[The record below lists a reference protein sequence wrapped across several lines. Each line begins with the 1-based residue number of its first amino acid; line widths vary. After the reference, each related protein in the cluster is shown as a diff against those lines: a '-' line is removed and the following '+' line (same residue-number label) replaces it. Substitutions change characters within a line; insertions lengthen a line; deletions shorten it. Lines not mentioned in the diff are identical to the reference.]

1 MAPNIPQALE
11 YDGRYFEAVFACE
24 DPWNY
29 GSDYEQVKYQ
39 QTLSLLGGR
48 RFASALEIGCAE
60 GRFTAQLLPYVDRL
74 LAVDISAT
82 ALARTQA
89 LVRSGDHVRFSQL
102 DVFCQEIQGRFDLI
116 VCSELLAY
124 LPQRRTLELVLAR
137 VLAALEPEGLLVMAN
152 AKAVADE
159 RDKRGFDWSRPFGA
173 RTIADVA
180 IALGASLHEELS
192 ASLYAV
198 HSFSWTERPAGPRR
212 RSVDM
217 GSIPDAVA
225 VAARGL
231 PQRAAQAPGT
241 SIPVLAYH
249 RIAESGPAGLAPYR
263 ISQDAF
269 AEQMAF
275 LHDNGYAVLSLAQ
288 FRDAHVQGLNLPHRS
303 VLLTFDDGYRDF
315 AERALPMLEKHGF
328 PAALFVVEDRVGRVA
343 DWDSAF
349 GEPEALLDWAD
360 LRDVA
365 RRNVTIGSHTRTHPH
380 LSELPAESAVAELS
394 LSRTRMEA
402 ELGRPVTAL
411 AYPYGDSN
419 PLVATWA
426 ASCGYELAFTCREE
440 RSAFVDDRML
450 LPRIT
455 VYAQDDLASFASKLI
470 GICSSGGPAGE
481 ERRTA
486 PRQVSAPARQ
496 RAQGDDAPAI
506 SVVIPTRNRCPL
518 VEELLHSL
526 AANALAKDRF
536 EILVVSDGSSDET
549 NRRLEERWGERVT
562 LLPQE
567 HAGAA
572 EARNHGI
579 GRARGDLILLLDDD
593 LVVERDCLEAHVRFH
608 REWPEDHHA
617 CLGFMAWPAGPAQ
630 EPLARYLAESDE
642 YLDWKWVR
650 QRPPDD
656 VGWRGF
662 WTGHLSLK
670 RRFLKEHGLFD
681 GQRFRGLLGEDLDLG
696 KRLDRSG
703 LKLHFRDSITAWHQK
718 GPTFSEFAWRHFRRS
733 QSRACL
739 DVPGSV
745 GISPSDAAGL
755 ASAESLEQ
763 IIRAVETSAP
773 SAEPHLR
780 AALYREALR
789 FADAAGRSDLDRPP
803 ADAVAALLQSLA
815 SLRAYTTRELAAKS
829 EQLADSASAYAAL
842 HQRLRQTQESLVH
855 AQAAL
860 EEAGRRA
867 RNRERELAE
876 LTRRIRG
883 AQAKPSGLLDA
894 ARKSLRLSWTRRS

>member
-1 MAPNIPQALE
+1 MAPPNIPQGFE
-11 YDGRYFEAVFACE
+11 YDGRYFEALFARA

-29 GSDYEQVKYQ
+29 GSEYEQVKYW

-48 RFASALEIGCAE
+48 RFANALEIGCAE
-60 GRFTAQLLPYVDRL
+60 GRFTAQLLPHVDRL

-82 ALARTQA
+82 ALARARA
-89 LVRSGDHVRFSQL
+89 LVPDAAQVRFSAIDIFSQ
-102 DVFCQEIQGRFDLI
+102 DIEGRFDLI

-137 VLAALEPEGLLVMAN
+137 VLGALVPEGLLVMAN

-180 IALGASLHEELS
+180 IHLGASLHEELS
-192 ASLYAV
+192 APLYAI
-198 HSFSWTERPAGPRR
+198 HSFSWAAPTAGPRR
-212 RSVDM
+212 RAIDM

-231 PQRAAQAPGT
+231 PRRSAQPPGT

-249 RIAESGPAGLAPYR
+249 RIAVSGPAGLAPYR
-263 ISQDAF
+263 VSPDAF

-275 LHDNGYAVLSLAQ
+275 LRDNGYAVLSLAQ
-288 FRDAHVQGLNLPHRS
+288 FREAQVKGLAMPHRS

-315 AERALPMLEKHGF
+315 AENALPVLAKHSF
-328 PAALFVVEDRVGRVA
+328 PAALFVVEDRVGGTA
-343 DWDSAF
+343 DWDGAF
-349 GEPEALLDWAD
+349 GEPAALLDWAD

-365 RRNVTIGSHTRTHPH
+365 QRNVAIGSHTRTHPH
-380 LSELPAESAVAELS
+380 LSELSPEGTVAELS
-394 LSRTRMEA
+394 LSRTRLEA

-411 AYPYGDSN
+411 AYPYGDTN

-426 ASCGYELAFTCREE
+426 ACCGYELAFTCREE
-440 RSAFVDDRML
+440 RSAFTDDRML

-455 VYAQDDLASFASKLI
+455 VYGEDDLASFAGKLV
-470 GICSSGGPAGE
+470 GIARSSETE
-481 ERRTA
+481 ENSR
-486 PRQVSAPARQ
+486 RQVSPRAGRQAP
-496 RAQGDDAPAI
+496 GHGEPEL
-506 SVVIPTRNRCPL
+506 SVVIPTRNRYPL
-518 VEELLHSL
+518 LEELLRSL
-526 AANALAKDRF
+526 AANALPKDRF

-549 NRRLEERWGERVT
+549 NLRLPERWGQEVT
-562 LLPQE
+562 LLTQE

-579 GRARGDLILLLDDD
+579 RHARSDLILLLDDD

-617 CLGFMAWPAGPAQ
+617 CLGFMAWPPGPDQ
-630 EPLARYLAESDE
+630 EPLARYLSESDE

-650 QRPPDD
+650 RRPPDD

-670 RRFLKEHGLFD
+670 RRFLKQHGLFD
-681 GQRFRGLLGEDLDLG
+681 GPRFYGLLGEDLDLG

-703 LKLHFRDSITAWHQK
+703 LKLHFRESITAWHQK
-718 GPTFSEFAWRHFRRS
+718 APSFSEFAWRHFRRS
-733 QSRACL
+733 RSSAQL
-739 DVPGSV
+739 DLPGSS
-745 GISPSDAAGL
+745 GISPSDATSL
-755 ASAESLEQ
+755 ASEEGLEQ
-763 IIRAVETSAP
+763 IIRIVEASAP

-789 FADAAGRSDLDRPP
+789 FADAAGRSAPGRPA
-803 ADAVAALLQSLA
+803 ADAVGALLQSLA

-842 HQRLRQTQESLVH
+842 HRRLRQTEESLAH

-867 RNRERELAE
+867 KNREREIAE
-876 LTRRIRG
+876 MTRRSRG
-883 AQAKPSGLLDA
+883 ARAKPLGLLDA
-894 ARKSLRLSWTRRS
+894 ARKSLGLSWTRRS